1 MNQKIHPSHIGNTAA
16 AQAGA
21 VLVISLIFLLLMTI
35 IGVTT
40 MQTTTLQER
49 MAGNTRDMNLALQSA
64 ESALRDGENWL
75 ATSPANRA
83 QADTHAELP
92 DPVAWDTIVNPPLST
107 TMTTSQYVAPPPIV
121 YVAPPTQ
128 VFYGGSQAADF
139 AGTTSGMG
147 PPANYYPVTAQAS
160 GGSPNAIV
168 MLHTRFKAIE

>member
-1 MNQKIHPSHIGNTAA
+1 MNRKIHPTHIRNTAA

-75 ATSPANRA
+75 AISQANRA
-83 QADTHAELP
+83 QAETHAELP
-92 DPVAWDTIVNPPLST
+92 DPVAWDTSVHPPLNIP
-107 TMTTSQYVAPPPIV
+107 MTTSQYVATPPIV
-121 YVAPPTQ
+121 YVAPPIH
-128 VFYGGSQAADF
+128 VINGSSQAVDF
-139 AGTTSGMG
+139 AATTGG
-147 PPANYYPVTAQAS
+147 LEIVKYYPVTAQAS